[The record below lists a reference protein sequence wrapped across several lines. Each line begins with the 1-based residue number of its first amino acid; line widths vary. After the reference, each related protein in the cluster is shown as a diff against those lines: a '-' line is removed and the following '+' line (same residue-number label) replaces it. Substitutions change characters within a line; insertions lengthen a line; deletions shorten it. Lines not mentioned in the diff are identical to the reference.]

1 MSMRQSGYTLIE
13 LLVAITIGG
22 IVLATVMGSFLALSK
37 TQKQLD
43 LTRQIQREIN
53 FATIRIADRVRS
65 QALDYVRLDADP
77 SNHHFLPIEGE
88 EGFRF
93 DPATEIEQLFM
104 NDAPLFSHNLMVRDL
119 KFTVSE
125 DPDTSHLQPSVKI
138 ELRVSDRTTGAEP
151 PTVSIPLRT
160 TISSRI
166 IQ

>member
-22 IVLATVMGSFLALSK
+22 VILATVMGSFLALSK

-65 QALDYVRLDADP
+65 QSIDYDNIVITD
-77 SNHHFLPIEGE
+77 NHFLPIVGK

-93 DPATEIEQLFM
+93 NPDPGIKQLTM
-104 NDAPLFSHNLMVRDL
+104 NGAPLFSSNLMVRNL
-119 KFTVSE
+119 EFAVSE
-125 DPDTSHLQPSVKI
+125 NPDTSHLQPSVKI
-138 ELRVSDRTTGAEP
+138 ELLVSDRTIGAEP
-151 PTVSIPLRT
+151 PTVSVPLRT

>member
-1 MSMRQSGYTLIE
+1 MNLRQSGYTLIE

-22 IVLATVMGSFLALSK
+22 IILATVMGSFLALST

-65 QALDYVRLDADP
+65 QSIDYDLIDADLA
-77 SNHHFLPIEGE
+77 NHHFLPIKSGE
-88 EGFRF
+88 IFTF
-93 DPATEIEQLFM
+93 DQNTGELLM
-104 NDAPLFSHNLMVRDL
+104 NDSPLFSHNLMVRDL
-119 KFTVSE
+119 EFTVSE
-125 DPDTSHLQPSVKI
+125 NPQVSHLQPWVTI
-138 ELRVSDRTTGAEP
+138 ELLVSERTAETEN